1 MNAQDFL
8 TFLFE
13 VIALGFIALMTLD
26 FITGLMPRLKMPQ
39 ASPSQLSIFDIE
51 LEPELLFTLPDPW
64 TLPVDELA
72 KEITEPEPFK
82 NAQHQ
87 HKPPL
92 LLPQAQEV
100 VAKRSPAT
108 ASAKSKLDELLVGV
122 DLDKLQLRP
131 ARKIA
136 KALGIAQKING
147 VDQKLDFLRAQIRS
161 KLQQPQTLSSDAVE
175 AVRELLLAG

>member
-26 FITGLMPRLKMPQ
+26 FITELMPSLKMPQ

-51 LEPELLFTLPDPW
+51 LEPELLFTLLDPW

-72 KEITEPEPFK
+72 EITEPEPFK

-87 HKPPL
+87 HKPLL

-147 VDQKLDFLRAQIRS
+147 VDRKLDFLRAQIRS

-175 AVRELLLAG
+175 AVRELLLAC